1 MSANPGPVGSLR
13 RRPVQRRS
21 AERFERILD
30 ACAELL
36 DETGYPGL
44 TTKEVARRAGVP
56 IGTLY
61 QFFASKESLAGAL
74 AARNLDRYL
83 ERLAKRFAAESPDQV
98 ATVVDLAVEEFVAMK
113 RAVPGFGV
121 VDFGAGGRA
130 DAGLVGADHVLD
142 AAVDNNTA
150 VADRLGAMVA
160 GLLGVDDRP
169 DLGVAGRV
177 ALECADAVLKL
188 AFRSDPDGDPVL
200 IAECKRL
207 LRCYMQ
213 DRLG

>member
-1 MSANPGPVGSLR
+1 MSANPGAMGAVR

-21 AERFERILD
+21 AERVERILD
-30 ACAELL
+30 SCAGLL
-36 DETGYPGL
+36 DETGYRGL

-61 QFFASKESLAGAL
+61 QFFASKESLVSAL

-83 ERLAKRFAAESPDQV
+83 ERLAKRFAAESPDRV
-98 ATVVDLAVEEFVAMK
+98 AAVVDLAVEEFVAMK

-130 DAGLVGADHVLD
+130 DAGLVEDDHVLD

-150 VADRLGAMVA
+150 VAARLRVLVG
-160 GLLGVDDRP
+160 GLLGAA
-169 DLGVAGRV
+169 DLPELEVAGRV

-188 AFRSDPDGDPVL
+188 AFRNDPDGDPVL
-200 IAECKRL
+200 IAECKRV
-207 LRCYMQ
+207 LRCYLE
-213 DRLG
+213 DRFA